1 MDFDNLLFELRS
13 ERDALTEAILALE
26 RLAAGSS
33 TGKKRGRP
41 RKTDAAVATA
51 VDVKAKPKRKPR
63 SPEARAK
70 MAEAQRRR
78 WDAWKKAH
86 QTENAHPE

>member
-1 MDFDNLLFELRS
+1 MDFDTLLLELRS
-13 ERDALTEAILALE
+13 ERDALTDAILALE
-26 RLAAGSS
+26 RLAAGGG

-41 RKTDAAVATA
+41 RKTDAAIASA
-51 VDVKAKPKRKPR
+51 VKVKAKHTRKPR

-78 WDAWKKAH
+78 WDAWKQAH
-86 QTENAHPE
+86 QAEEAHPE